1 MFELCEFF
9 VTGFLPNLVK
19 CEAFFVCLS
28 VVSVFG
34 VFALIKMLI
43 MGSAK

>member
-9 VTGFLPNLVK
+9 VTDFLPELVN

-28 VVSVFG
+28 TVSVFG

>member
-9 VTGFLPNLVK
+9 ITDFLPELVK

-28 VVSVFG
+28 TVSVFG
-34 VFALIKMLI
+34 VFALIKMLV